1 MDTERFKP
9 NPDAL
14 AEDLV
19 PESQEP
25 TEHELIN
32 IEGEAELIL
41 DELLEELTSQPEPKA
56 KGGKRK
62 NKQDSSEISK
72 CIHHWIVETPVDG
85 ISHGI
90 CKICSAE
97 KGFDHNKAFGGTWD
111 KISRRKYEDAQ
122 RKNRDEKGRYIL

>member
-1 MDTERFKP
+1 MDTERFNP
-9 NPDAL
+9 NPDEL

-32 IEGEAELIL
+32 IEGKVESIL
-41 DELLEELTSQPEPKA
+41 DESLGKPASQPETKE
-56 KGGKRK
+56 KTRRKRRPQ
-62 NKQDSSEISK
+62 NDSSEVSK
-72 CIHHWIVETPVDG
+72 CVHHWIVETPVDG
-85 ISHGI
+85 ISHGT
-90 CKICSAE
+90 CKICRAE

-122 RKNRDEKGRYIL
+122 RKDRD